1 MQRPVRSFPGGS
13 WLYPLL
19 LAGNISGTLYG
30 FYWYAGQFAE
40 THLYLWLFVP
50 NSPLAVL
57 YFTLSLLFLRR
68 GRRSPLFEGLAY
80 FGLIK
85 HGSWTVAVI
94 TLYWL
99 AGSSRPDNLWLL
111 AGHGIMVLQAILAW
125 HYFALPLTIRQA
137 AAVSA
142 WYLFD
147 DYLDYVIG
155 IHPWIDPSLVSIVTV
170 RNLALVLSLLL
181 TAAYLLSARRVNT
194 LTGRAGQ

>member
-1 MQRPVRSFPGGS
+1 MRHRVRSFPGSG

-19 LAGNISGTLYG
+19 LVGNISGTLYG
-30 FYWYAGQFAE
+30 FYWYAGQFAV
-40 THLYLWLFVP
+40 TPLFLWLFVP

-68 GRRSPLFEGLAY
+68 GCRSPLLEGLAY

-85 HGSWTVAVI
+85 HGSWTSI
-94 TLYWL
+94 IIILYWL

-111 AGHGIMVLQAILAW
+111 AGHGVMVLQAILAW
-125 HYFALPLTIRQA
+125 HYFGLPLTTRQA
-137 AAVSA
+137 VAVSA

-155 IHPWIDPSLVSIVTV
+155 IHPWIDQSLVSITV
-170 RNLALVLSLLL
+170 VRTVALTLSVSL
-181 TAAYLLSARRVNT
+181 TAAYLLASHRKET
-194 LTGRAGQ
+194 LRH

>member
-1 MQRPVRSFPGGS
+1 MRHHVRSFPGSG

-19 LAGNISGTLYG
+19 LAGNISGALYG
-30 FYWYAGQFAE
+30 FYWYAGQFAV
-40 THLYLWLFVP
+40 TPFFLWPFVP

-85 HGSWTVAVI
+85 HGSWTVAI
-94 TLYWL
+94 IILYWL

-111 AGHGIMVLQAILAW
+111 AGHAVMALQAVLAW
-125 HYFALPLTIRQA
+125 HYFGLPLTPRQA

-147 DYLDYVIG
+147 DYLDYVVG
-155 IHPWIDPSLVSIVTV
+155 IHPWIDQSLVSIAEVRTV
-170 RNLALVLSLLL
+170 ALALSIVL
-181 TAAYLLSARRVNT
+181 TAAYLLSSRHKRIRGT
-194 LTGRAGQ
+194 PY